1 MTREPGLASAVALF
15 ACGWGALATL
25 GTVLTLSGEPLFAL
39 AIIAM
44 VGSACS
50 VKAFGGCEMLAAMIV
65 FTVLGC
71 VLFPTTTWAWIAPT
85 LPGGFMVSAFV
96 ADLIWD

>member
-1 MTREPGLASAVALF
+1 MNREPDLASTVALF
-15 ACGWGALATL
+15 ACGWGVLAIL
-25 GTVLTLSGEPLFAL
+25 GVVLTLSDEPLFAL
-39 AIIAM
+39 AIIALI
-44 VGSACS
+44 GTACS
-50 VKAFGGCEMLAAMIV
+50 IKAFGFEMFVAMIV

-71 VLFPTTTWAWIAPT
+71 VLIPATPWAWIAPT

>member
-1 MTREPGLASAVALF
+1 MNREPGLASTVALF

-25 GTVLTLSGEPLFAL
+25 GTVLTLFDEPLFAL
-39 AIIAM
+39 AIVAM
-44 VGSACS
+44 VGIACS
-50 VKAFGGCEMLAAMIV
+50 VKAFGGCEMLVAMIV

-71 VLFPTTTWAWIAPT
+71 VLLPATPWAWIAPT

-96 ADLIWD
+96 ADLIWE